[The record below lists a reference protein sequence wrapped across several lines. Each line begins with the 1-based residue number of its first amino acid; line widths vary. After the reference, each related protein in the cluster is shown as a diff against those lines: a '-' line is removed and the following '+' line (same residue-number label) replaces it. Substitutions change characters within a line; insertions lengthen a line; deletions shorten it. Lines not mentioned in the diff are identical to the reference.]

1 MRRAMI
7 LAPALLLAA
16 CGSNERSDEG
26 TEISIRGGGDNTMSA
41 ALGKDGKV
49 AIDLPGFK
57 ANIDL
62 PSIQLDAND
71 FKLNG
76 VSLPAGSKITSMNL
90 AGNGDVDS
98 KGAFEVHFTTPG
110 PVTGVREWF
119 QGRLAGEGFTLKAQD
134 DGLTGTTDEG
144 KAFRLTTNAAG
155 QGSESV
161 ITIGG

>member
-1 MRRAMI
+1 MRRAFL

-16 CGSNERSDEG
+16 CGSNGGGNEG
-26 TEISIRGGGDNTMSA
+26 TQISIKGEDGNGFSA

-49 AIDLPGFK
+49 AVDLPGFK

-76 VSLPAGSKITSMNL
+76 VSLPNGSKITSMNV
-90 AGNGDVDS
+90 AGKNGGDGGV
-98 KGAFEVHFTTPG
+98 EVHFSTPG

-119 QGRLAGEGFTLKAQD
+119 EGRLKSEGFSLKAD
-134 DGLTGTTDEG
+134 GDGLSGTTEDG
-144 KAFRLTTNAAG
+144 KAFRLTSKAAG
-155 QGSESV
+155 QGSASV
-161 ITIGG
+161 ITVGS